1 MRSRSATDG
10 IELGDGIEDGG
21 EGEVAEA
28 VVGRQAVSLEVEVGG
43 SDERCG
49 ARVRRREFARKLQTL
64 QRLLEPSPSP

>member
-10 IELGDGIEDGG
+10 IEDGPGPGIEDGG

-43 SDERCG
+43 S
-49 ARVRRREFARKLQTL
+49 
-64 QRLLEPSPSP
+64 